1 MEDKVTKEEFAE
13 YRDIQDSGMFNM
25 FTPQAR
31 EMTTLSKDKWIQ
43 ILKNYTELKEEYEG
57 ENE

>member
-1 MEDKVTKEEFAE
+1 MEDKVTREEFAE
-13 YRDIQDSGMFNM
+13 YRDVQDSGMFNM

-57 ENE
+57 DE

>member
-1 MEDKVTKEEFAE
+1 MEDITKEEWEE
-13 YRDIQDSGMFNM
+13 YRDIQMSGGFNM

-57 ENE
+57 DE

>member
-1 MEDKVTKEEFAE
+1 MEDITKEEWEE
-13 YRDIQDSGMFNM
+13 YRDIQMSGMFNM

-43 ILKNYTELKEEYEG
+43 ILKNYTELKEEYERG
-57 ENE
+57 E